1 MISPNDEPVRE
12 TDSRFPSGRWA
23 GYWEQDGQ
31 RARMRLDLSFAG
43 GKLTGDGRDAVGDF
57 VLSGGYDTKSGK
69 CGMCKTYLG
78 QHDVDYD
85 GRAAGDGI
93 RGLWQ
98 IAQGIE
104 ELQYEDAGPFHIWPV
119 GSGAG
124 EELTTAA
131 EVTV

>member
-1 MISPNDEPVRE
+1 MIARNDEPIRA

-31 RARMRLDLSFAG
+31 RARMKLDLSFADG
-43 GKLTGDGRDAVGDF
+43 RLIGDGRDVVGDF
-57 VLSGGYDTKSGK
+57 VLSGAYDMESGK

-85 GRAAGDGI
+85 GRAGGDGI
-93 RGLWQ
+93 RGRWR
-98 IAQGIE
+98 IAYATE
-104 ELQYEDAGPFHIWPV
+104 EAQYEDAGPFHIWPI

-124 EELTTAA
+124 EELTVGA
-131 EVTV
+131 EVTA